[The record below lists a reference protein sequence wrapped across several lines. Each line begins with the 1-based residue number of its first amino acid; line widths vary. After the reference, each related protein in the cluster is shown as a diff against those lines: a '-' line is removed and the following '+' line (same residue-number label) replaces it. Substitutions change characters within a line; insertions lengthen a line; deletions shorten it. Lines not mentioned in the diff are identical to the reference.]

1 MCKNFPEL
9 TLKEEF
15 GSTLRYQIPTTDPN
29 GVKRELADMFA
40 LIEADKEQLC
50 IQNYAIGQMSLE
62 EIFNIF
68 AAQDDNPDNAR

>member
-15 GSTLRYQIPTTDPN
+15 GNTLRYQIPTTDPN